1 MHRVIASLLAGL
13 TIVAGMAP
21 LECAGWQAT
30 AAARMNCCA
39 RAQDGCANQMAADDC
54 CGRSEQREQSRIS
67 APAFATIMPAI
78 AAPVLAPAGS
88 ALPFLPTATAH
99 RFQFNL
105 HQKPQ
110 RPSFV
115 LTSILRI

>member
-1 MHRVIASLLAGL
+1 MHRVIASILAGL
-13 TIVAGMAP
+13 LIVSGMAP

-30 AAARMNCCA
+30 AAARMDCCV

-67 APAFATIMPAI
+67 APAFATILPAI
-78 AAPVLAPAGS
+78 AAPVLTPADS
-88 ALPFLPTATAH
+88 PLPFVTATAH

-105 HQKPQ
+105 HQEPQ
-110 RPSFV
+110 RPSFL